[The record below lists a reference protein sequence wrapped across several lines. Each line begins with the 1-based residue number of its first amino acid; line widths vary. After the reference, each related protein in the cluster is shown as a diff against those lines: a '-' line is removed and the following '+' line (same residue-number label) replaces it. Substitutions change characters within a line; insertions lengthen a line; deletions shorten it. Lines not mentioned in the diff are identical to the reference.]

1 MLRNSDAVAGVE
13 LFDEL
18 WRLASV
24 DLDAEDEAVVE
35 DDDKERFCPVFVEE
49 LPLVAAA
56 EDDVAAA
63 APNQSKG
70 LAKGFTAL
78 RLETG
83 VAAALKGGLSIVAA
97 AAAAE

>member
-18 WRLASV
+18 WRLTSV
-24 DLDAEDEAVVE
+24 ALAAEDEAVE

-83 VAAALKGGLSIVAA
+83 VAAALRGGLSIVAA